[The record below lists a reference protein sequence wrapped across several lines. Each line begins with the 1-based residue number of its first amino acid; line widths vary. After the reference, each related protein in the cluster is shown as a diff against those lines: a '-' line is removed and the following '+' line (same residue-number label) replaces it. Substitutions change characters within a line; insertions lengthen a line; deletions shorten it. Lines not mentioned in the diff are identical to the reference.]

1 MIFIFNIK
9 RQKKDNNQGVSL
21 YLTMMIL
28 SLILGLAFSL
38 NTLLL
43 TQIRSLRNIG
53 DSVIAFYATETG
65 IEKALYGLSLD
76 PPESGPWTET
86 LSNNASYSVNLLNP
100 GIGNCPASVL
110 SYCLESIGTYKN
122 VKRGIRITR

>member
-1 MIFIFNIK
+1 MK
-9 RQKKDNNQGVSL
+9 SRQKKDNNQGVSL

-43 TQIRSLRNIG
+43 TQIKSLRNIG

-65 IEKALYGLSLD
+65 IERALYSIKTEAGT
-76 PPESGPWTET
+76 GPWTET

-100 GIGNCPASVL
+100 GNGGCPTAAL
-110 SYCLESIGTYKN
+110 SYCLESIGTYKD
-122 VKRGIRITR
+122 VKRGIRIVR